1 MDPTM
6 MAQSTVLEQ
15 FQGLLATMIFL
26 GIDGHHVLLKS
37 IAKSLK
43 DVPPGAIVIRPA
55 LFEFMV
61 DATGKLFGASL
72 KICAPVIVTLFL
84 MEIGLGILARLIP
97 QVNVFIEGASM
108 KVLVTLAMLATALN
122 LIVPVIA
129 GLFRGLDGDM
139 LRIIKSVM

>member
-1 MDPTM
+1 
-6 MAQSTVLEQ
+6 
-15 FQGLLATMIFL
+15 
-26 GIDGHHVLLKS
+26 
-37 IAKSLK
+37 
-43 DVPPGAIVIRPA
+43 
-55 LFEFMV
+55 
-61 DATGKLFGASL
+61 
-72 KICAPVIVTLFL
+72 

-108 KVLVTLAMLATALN
+108 KVLVTFAMLATALN